1 MNSRNSR
8 IITPSDRGTMAA
20 SRSSTGEGGTTAGWL
35 AATGWVGID
44 ASVDPSWEDGS
55 PVKGGLSVTREMSG
69 FGSTRSVR
77 FVPEGSHAAGGQ
89 NGPDHRCDW
98 IASSEEVELR

>member
-1 MNSRNSR
+1 MREPWGVVGSPSGHRHMNSRNSR

-55 PVKGGLSVTREMSG
+55 PVKGG
-69 FGSTRSVR
+69 FG
-77 FVPEGSHAAGGQ
+77 GG
-89 NGPDHRCDW
+89 GLHGCLHERDVLIPVV
-98 IASSEEVELR
+98 AP